1 MTASGSKRSVAEE
14 IYDIL
19 MLDIEDEIEIIVQKE
34 DENDVEESKKRIKK
48 NDSYNQPSVPVDDVP
63 VSCFSSV
70 TVVNPVS
77 VDVPVLFRN
86 IKDWGK
92 LLKDLPCVHYERN

>member
-19 MLDIEDEIEIIVQKE
+19 ILDIEDEIEIIVQKE
-34 DENDVEESKKRIKK
+34 DEKDVEESKKRIKK
-48 NDSYNQPSVPVDDVP
+48 NDSYNQPSVPVDDVS

-70 TVVNPVS
+70 S
-77 VDVPVLFRN
+77 
-86 IKDWGK
+86 
-92 LLKDLPCVHYERN
+92 CC

>member
-1 MTASGSKRSVAEE
+1 MAEE

-34 DENDVEESKKRIKK
+34 DDVEESKKRIKK

-92 LLKDLPCVHYERN
+92 LLKDLLLFHYERN